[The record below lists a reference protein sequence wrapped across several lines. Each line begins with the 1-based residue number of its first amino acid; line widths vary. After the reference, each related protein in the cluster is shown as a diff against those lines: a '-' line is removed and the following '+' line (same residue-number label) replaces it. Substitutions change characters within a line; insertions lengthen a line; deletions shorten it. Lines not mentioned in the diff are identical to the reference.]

1 MQKYFKTYGNLV
13 WNNVFTVNTNNIS
26 SWESKELS
34 NENVRPFTAPNG
46 NKIII
51 IIIIIIIIK
60 YCLQMLSMLIIR

>member
-34 NENVRPFTAPNG
+34 NEIVRPFTAPNG
-46 NKIII
+46 NK